1 MCSEPKKIV
10 FSFCLL
16 KLVFGYSALSTKHKL
31 LKNPNS
37 DATHIQPTPTAPHSI
52 SPKLSNTMGSQFF
65 DRSKLINQKSLKQK
79 EQKFGHV
86 SGLKPFQWLKQD
98 YMLQFFLE
106 ILQAVYLGF
115 VHIPKLGSIPFQT
128 IELKLVQRCGSHME
142 AQSCKASYAF

>member
-1 MCSEPKKIV
+1 
-10 FSFCLL
+10 
-16 KLVFGYSALSTKHKL
+16 
-31 LKNPNS
+31 
-37 DATHIQPTPTAPHSI
+37 
-52 SPKLSNTMGSQFF
+52 MGSQFF

-142 AQSCKASYAF
+142 AQSCNASYVMVESSIPYPEGVKASQSQLRVRVTQLMIE

>member
-1 MCSEPKKIV
+1 
-10 FSFCLL
+10 
-16 KLVFGYSALSTKHKL
+16 
-31 LKNPNS
+31 
-37 DATHIQPTPTAPHSI
+37 
-52 SPKLSNTMGSQFF
+52 MGSQFF

-142 AQSCKASYAF
+142 AQSCNASSPLNPGCEKYV

>member
-1 MCSEPKKIV
+1 
-10 FSFCLL
+10 
-16 KLVFGYSALSTKHKL
+16 
-31 LKNPNS
+31 
-37 DATHIQPTPTAPHSI
+37 
-52 SPKLSNTMGSQFF
+52 MGSQFF

-86 SGLKPFQWLKQD
+86 SGLKPFQRLKQD

-142 AQSCKASYAF
+142 AQSCNASYCKTIIRHNLSFKKGLTKHSFIHGPQFVHLLLPGPVVF